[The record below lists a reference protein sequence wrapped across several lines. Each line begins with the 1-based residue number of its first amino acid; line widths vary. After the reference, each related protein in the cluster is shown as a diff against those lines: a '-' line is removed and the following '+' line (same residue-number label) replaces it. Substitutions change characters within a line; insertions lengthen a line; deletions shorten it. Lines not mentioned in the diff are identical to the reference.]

1 FWGAKIDW
9 QINDK
14 NLLELLAFSDDD
26 QSRTKVY
33 AFDFDNGSS
42 GSYTNTEFEDTGG
55 LNWSGTFTT
64 YLTEGLSAK
73 LLYGENEREFSA
85 NSLNYIDCNRVRDRR
100 TGGGDRSCT
109 LTTTVSTPTDTREAA
124 RIDFEWDLGQ
134 HLLRFG
140 LDHENNTS
148 DHFQH
153 YPGPGNLLYEIF
165 ATNPGATLENGGVV

>member
-1 FWGAKIDW
+1 GRFIISNFDEYDRQNVTAYASGPIVKDKLFFFALYEARNYEKQNTDDEAFFFDKEKADDGFWGAKIDW

-85 NSLNYIDCNRVRDRR
+85 NSLNDIDC
-100 TGGGDRSCT
+100 
-109 LTTTVSTPTDTREAA
+109 
-124 RIDFEWDLGQ
+124 
-134 HLLRFG
+134 
-140 LDHENNTS
+140 
-148 DHFQH
+148 
-153 YPGPGNLLYEIF
+153 
-165 ATNPGATLENGGVV
+165 